1 MDFMRTVPAQSALHA
16 SSNDFV
22 AEPVKRRG
30 ATLSV
35 ALPLLIFAALLCAPI
50 ASTTQTWQEIQLR
63 YLCVTEGNVQ
73 ETSPG
78 NMDIYDPRIRAVLGS
93 KTPQTAELFFRYLG
107 PTKVLVPL
115 DSGAVRT
122 EIGLKL
128 RAQDACNLVYVM
140 WRILPVSEI
149 VVSIKSNPG
158 EQTSAQC
165 QNRGYHN
172 VTPQKFI
179 SIPALKIGGAHSL
192 RAEITGTELTVNA
205 DGQLAWQ
212 GVLDSSAFKFDGP
225 VGFRSDNGQFDAQLF
240 AFQSTTAAVVC
251 PKSGPE

>member
-1 MDFMRTVPAQSALHA
+1 MCLALL
-16 SSNDFV
+16 V
-22 AEPVKRRG
+22 G
-30 ATLSV
+30 L
-35 ALPLLIFAALLCAPI
+35 AALLCAPL
-50 ASTTQTWQEIQLR
+50 ASTAPTWQEIQLR
-63 YLCVTEGNVQ
+63 YLCVTEGSVQ

-78 NMDIYDPRIRAVLGS
+78 NLDIDVPRTRAVLGS
-93 KTPQTAELFFRYLG
+93 MTPQTAELFFRYMG
-107 PTKVLVPL
+107 PTSVVVPL
-115 DSGAVRT
+115 ESGTVRT

-128 RAQDACNLVYVM
+128 RAQNACNLVYVM

-158 EQTSAQC
+158 ETTSAQC
-165 QNRGYHN
+165 LNRGYHN
-172 VTPQKFI
+172 VTPQKSI

-225 VGFRSDNGQFDAQLF
+225 VGFRSDNGQFDTQLF
-240 AFQSTTAAVVC
+240 AYQTTTAAMVC
-251 PKSGPE
+251 PLSGPE

>member
-1 MDFMRTVPAQSALHA
+1 MTFIALLL
-16 SSNDFV
+16 
-22 AEPVKRRG
+22 
-30 ATLSV
+30 TL
-35 ALPLLIFAALLCAPI
+35 AILLCAPI

-63 YLCVTEGNVQ
+63 YLCVTEGSVQ
-73 ETSPG
+73 ETTPG
-78 NMDIYDPRIRAVLGS
+78 NLDIDNPRTRAVLDS
-93 KTPQTAELFFRYLG
+93 KTPQTAELFFRYMG
-107 PTKVLVPL
+107 PTTVLVPL
-115 DSGAVRT
+115 ESGVVRT

-140 WRILPVSEI
+140 WRILPVSQI

-172 VTPQKFI
+172 VTPQKSI
-179 SIPALKIGGAHSL
+179 SVSALKAGSAHSL

-240 AFQSTTAAVVC
+240 AFQTITAPVVC
-251 PKSGPE
+251 PLRGPE

>member
-1 MDFMRTVPAQSALHA
+1 VSC
-16 SSNDFV
+16 SSENSLKR
-22 AEPVKRRG
+22 AMKRRG
-30 ATLSV
+30 ATTSL
-35 ALPLLIFAALLCAPI
+35 ALLLGLAALLCAPI

-63 YLCVTEGNVQ
+63 YLCVTEGSVQ

-78 NMDIYDPRIRAVLGS
+78 NLDVDNPKTRAVLGS
-93 KTPQTAELFFRYLG
+93 KTPQTAELFFRYTG
-107 PTKVLVPL
+107 PSTVLVPL
-115 DSGAVRT
+115 DSGVMRT

-140 WRILPVSEI
+140 WRVLPVSEI

-158 EQTSAQC
+158 DKTSAQC

-172 VTPQKFI
+172 VTPQKSI

-192 RAEITGTELTVNA
+192 RAEITGTELVVNA

-240 AFQSTTAAVVC
+240 AFQTTTTPLVC
-251 PKSGPE
+251 PQSGPE